1 MADPTPERIAAALA
15 LADADEFHY
24 RNKDKKFAH
33 DAHMAALE
41 SYRATLPKLRTSAER
56 DAELSA
62 IMRMAYGAGHIH
74 VISGSFNLTARIEQ
88 LCAEATAPEP
98 APDICC
104 PYTSG
109 HERDCPR
116 WPKAPGHEPVP
127 FLTCADCGL
136 TRDQEPTVAVRWD
149 GRPRCNSCGSKSE
162 SNEERHTRMNA
173 AGVEK
178 MAEILSKK
186 SRAEWDGKRECGD
199 CGLLY
204 EGAECPAHFDSDP
217 APEDD
222 RPCGCEQAEALKDR
236 NTELSRLLGHVHGTV
251 AGLVELLGALP

>member
-1 MADPTPERIAAALA
+1 MTGPTTERVAAALRLA
-15 LADADEFHY
+15 EAVLLQLRLHPDTPVMPVLKQGADA
-24 RNKDKKFAH
+24 
-33 DAHMAALE
+33 
-41 SYRATLPKLRTSAER
+41 YRATLPKLRTR
-56 DAELSA
+56 AELDEERLLLASELYNGVYTLQQFA
-62 IMRMAYGAGHIH
+62 DRW
-74 VISGSFNLTARIEQ
+74 
-88 LCAEATAPEP
+88 AELAPEP

-162 SNEERHTRMNA
+162 SNEERHARMNA
-173 AGVEK
+173 AGLAK
-178 MAEILSKK
+178 QWEILGRNWKG
-186 SRAEWDGKRECGD
+186 EDGKKTSHLTDRDADARE
-199 CGLLY
+199 
-204 EGAECPAHFDSDP
+204 
-217 APEDD
+217 PEA
-222 RPCGCEQAEALKDR
+222 CGCEQAEALKDR

-251 AGLVELLGALP
+251 AGLVELLGRLP

>member
-1 MADPTPERIAAALA
+1 MTDPSKERIAAALRLA
-15 LADADEFHY
+15 EAVLLQLRLHPDTPVMPVLKQGADA
-24 RNKDKKFAH
+24 
-33 DAHMAALE
+33 
-41 SYRATLPKLRTSAER
+41 YRATLPKLRTR
-56 DAELSA
+56 AELDEERLLLASELYNGVYTLQQFA
-62 IMRMAYGAGHIH
+62 DRW
-74 VISGSFNLTARIEQ
+74 
-88 LCAEATAPEP
+88 AELAPEP

-162 SNEERHTRMNA
+162 SHEERHARMNA
-173 AGVEK
+173 AGFTK
-178 MAEILSKK
+178 MGEILSD
-186 SRAEWDGKRECGD
+186 ARE
-199 CGLLY
+199 
-204 EGAECPAHFDSDP
+204 
-217 APEDD
+217 PEA
-222 RPCGCEQAEALKDR
+222 CGCEQTEALKDR

-251 AGLVELLGALP
+251 AGLVELLGRLP

>member
-1 MADPTPERIAAALA
+1 MTGPTTERVAAALRLA
-15 LADADEFHY
+15 EAVLLQLRLHPDTPVMPVLKQGADA
-24 RNKDKKFAH
+24 
-33 DAHMAALE
+33 
-41 SYRATLPKLRTSAER
+41 YRATLPKLRTR
-56 DAELSA
+56 AELDEERLLLASELYNGVYTLQQFA
-62 IMRMAYGAGHIH
+62 DRW
-74 VISGSFNLTARIEQ
+74 
-88 LCAEATAPEP
+88 AELAPEP

-162 SNEERHTRMNA
+162 SHEERHARMNA
-173 AGVEK
+173 AGFTK
-178 MAEILSKK
+178 MGEILSD
-186 SRAEWDGKRECGD
+186 ARE
-199 CGLLY
+199 
-204 EGAECPAHFDSDP
+204 
-217 APEDD
+217 PEA
-222 RPCGCEQAEALKDR
+222 CGCEQTEALKDR

-251 AGLVELLGALP
+251 AGLVELLGRLP